1 MRRSLLYV
9 GVKVE
14 EEEDKEREKERER
27 AKMPRTLIKK
37 TLERE
42 NFVACL
48 CTLGWKPGLAFVLGF
63 ILWEYPNCSAADHCT
78 FCGAHL

>member
-14 EEEDKEREKERER
+14 EEEDKESEKERER

-42 NFVACL
+42 R
-48 CTLGWKPGLAFVLGF
+48 
-63 ILWEYPNCSAADHCT
+63 ILWLVSV
-78 FCGAHL
+78 HLDGSLV